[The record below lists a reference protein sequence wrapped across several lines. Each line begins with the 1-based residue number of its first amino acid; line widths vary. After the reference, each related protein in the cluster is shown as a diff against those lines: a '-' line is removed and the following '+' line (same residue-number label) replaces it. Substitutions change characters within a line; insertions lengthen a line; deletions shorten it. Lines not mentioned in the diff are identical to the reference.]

1 MYVEVTMPT
10 RIRVHMFLVLTNDL
24 PHRKINSQNGILKPA
39 DNQSVVI
46 AGLLPCER
54 PAITEYLEPLVKGR
68 L

>member
-1 MYVEVTMPT
+1 MPT
-10 RIRVHMFLVLTNDL
+10 RIRVHMSLVLTNDL
-24 PHRKINSQNGILKPA
+24 PHRKNNYQNSILKLS

-46 AGLLPCER
+46 VGLLPSKR

>member
-1 MYVEVTMPT
+1 MPT

-46 AGLLPCER
+46 VGLLPCER
-54 PAITEYLEPLVKGR
+54 PAITE
-68 L
+68 